1 MSTSQYLAFDIGA
14 ESGRAI
20 LGALADGQL
29 SIQQISRFANGT
41 LEVNGHLHWNIYR
54 LFEEIKTAL
63 QACAA
68 HHTDKPASIAI
79 DTWAVDFGLI
89 GREGDILG
97 LPFAYRDHRTAG
109 MMEEMFK
116 MVPQERLYQLT
127 GIQMLPFNTIFQL
140 LAMARNRS
148 SLLQIAQHLLF
159 IPDLLNY
166 LLTGEKKSEFSL
178 ATTSQLY
185 NPMKQDW
192 EKELLKA
199 IGVSRALMPEVVAP
213 ATKLGTLLST
223 IARETG
229 MQQVPV
235 VACASHDTGSAVA
248 AVPAQGQDWAYLSSG
263 TWSLMGVEVHAPVIT
278 TQTQQLNF
286 TNEGGVSGT
295 FRLLKNI
302 MGLWLVQQCRK
313 AWLAQ
318 REFSYEELMKLAAN
332 TTPSKSWIDPDSP
345 EFLNPPDMP
354 AAVQAYCRRTG
365 QAVPQSHAQI
375 IRCVYESL
383 ALKYRLVLEQLKQ
396 VHSQKISR
404 LHIVGGGAN
413 NTLLCQWTANAT
425 GLPVFAGPTEA
436 TAIGNIMVQALASGQ
451 VQSLAE
457 IRGLVATSFP
467 PVRFEPQEQEA
478 WNEAFVRFHKLV
490 Q

>member
-1 MSTSQYLAFDIGA
+1 MSSSQYLAFDIGA

-20 LGALADGQL
+20 LGTLADGQL
-29 SIQQISRFANGT
+29 TIQQVSRFANGA
-41 LEVNGHLHWNIYR
+41 LELNGHLHWNIYR
-54 LFEEIKTAL
+54 LFEEIKAAL
-63 QACAA
+63 HVCATQ
-68 HHTDKPASIAI
+68 HTNKPASMAI

-109 MMEEMFK
+109 MMAEMFK
-116 MVPQERLYQLT
+116 LVPQQRLYQLT

-140 LAMARNRS
+140 FAMARSRS

-166 LLTGEKKSEFSL
+166 LLTGEKKSEFTL

-185 NPMKQDW
+185 NPVKQDW
-192 EKELLKA
+192 EKELLKL
-199 IGVSRALMPEVVAP
+199 IGVSRALMPDVVAP
-213 ATKLGTLLST
+213 AARLGALLPV

-248 AVPAQGQDWAYLSSG
+248 AVPAQGEDWAYLSSG
-263 TWSLMGVEVHAPVIT
+263 TWSLMGVEVPASVIT
-278 TQTQQLNF
+278 AQAQQLNF
-286 TNEGGVSGT
+286 TNEGGVAGT

-302 MGLWLVQQCRK
+302 MGLWLVQQCRR

-318 REFSYEELMKLAAN
+318 RRYTYEELMQLAAGAA
-332 TTPSKSWIDPDSP
+332 PSTAWIDPDSP

-354 AAVQAYCRRTG
+354 AAVQAYCQRTG
-365 QAVPQSHAQI
+365 QAVPQTHAQI

-457 IRGLVATSFP
+457 IRGVVATSFP

-478 WNEAFVRFHKLV
+478 WNEAFVRFHNLV

>member
-54 LFEEIKTAL
+54 LFEEIKNAL

-68 HHTDKPASIAI
+68 QHTDKPASIAI
-79 DTWAVDFGLI
+79 DTWAVDFGLV

-159 IPDLLNY
+159 IPDLLSY
-166 LLTGEKKSEFSL
+166 LLTGEKKSEFTL

-185 NPMKQDW
+185 NPLKHNW

-213 ATKLGTLLST
+213 ATRLGVLLPV

-278 TQTQQLNF
+278 AQTQQLNF

-302 MGLWLVQQCRK
+302 MGLWLVQQCRR

-318 REFSYEELMKLAAN
+318 RQYTYEELMQLAASAA
-332 TTPSKSWIDPDSP
+332 PGKSWIDPDSP
-345 EFLNPPDMP
+345 GFLNPPDMP
-354 AAVQAYCRRTG
+354 AAVQTYCQRTG

-457 IRGLVATSFP
+457 IRGVVATSFP
-467 PVRFEPQEQEA
+467 PVHFEPHEQEA

>member
-1 MSTSQYLAFDIGA
+1 MPHSQYLAFDIGA
-14 ESGRAI
+14 ESGRAM
-20 LGALADGQL
+20 LGTLADGRL
-29 SIQQISRFANGT
+29 TIQQISRFANGM

-68 HHTDKPASIAI
+68 QHTDKPASLAI
-79 DTWAVDFGLI
+79 DTWAVDFGLV

-116 MVPQERLYQLT
+116 MVPQQRLYQLT

-140 LAMARNRS
+140 LAMARSRS

-166 LLTGEKKSEFSL
+166 LLTGKKKSEFTL

-185 NPMKQDW
+185 NPLKRDW
-192 EKELLKA
+192 EKELLKV

-213 ATKLGTLLST
+213 ATKLGSLLST

-229 MQQVPV
+229 MQQTPV

-263 TWSLMGVEVHAPVIT
+263 TWSLMGVEVHAPVMT
-278 TQTQQLNF
+278 AHAQQLNF
-286 TNEGGVSGT
+286 TNEGGVADT

-318 REFSYEELMKLAAN
+318 REYSYEALMKLAAN
-332 TTPSKSWIDPDSP
+332 TPPSKSLIDPDSP

-354 AAVQAYCRRTG
+354 VAIQAYCQRTG
-365 QAVPQSHAQI
+365 QAVPQTHAQI

-396 VHSQKISR
+396 IHSQKISR

-425 GLPVFAGPTEA
+425 GLPVFSGPSEA

-457 IRGLVATSFP
+457 IRGVVATSFP
-467 PVRFEPQEQEA
+467 PERFEPQEQEA
-478 WNEAFVRFHKLV
+478 WNEAFVRFRKLV
-490 Q
+490 T

>member
-29 SIQQISRFANGT
+29 TIQQISRFANGT

-68 HHTDKPASIAI
+68 QHTDKPASIAI
-79 DTWAVDFGLI
+79 DTWAVDFGLV

-140 LAMARNRS
+140 LAMARSRS

-159 IPDLLNY
+159 IPDLLSY
-166 LLTGEKKSEFSL
+166 LLTGEKKSEFTL

-185 NPMKQDW
+185 NPLKHDW

-213 ATKLGTLLST
+213 ATSLGVLLPV

-229 MQQVPV
+229 MQRVPV

-278 TQTQQLNF
+278 AQTQQLNF

-302 MGLWLVQQCRK
+302 MGLWLVQQCRR

-318 REFSYEELMKLAAN
+318 RQYTYEELMQLAASAA
-332 TTPSKSWIDPDSP
+332 PGKAWIDPDSP

-354 AAVQAYCRRTG
+354 AAVQAYCQRTG

-396 VHSQKISR
+396 IHSQKISR

-436 TAIGNIMVQALASGQ
+436 TAIGNVMVQALASGQ

-457 IRGLVATSFP
+457 IRGVVATSFP

>member
-1 MSTSQYLAFDIGA
+1 MPHSQYLAFDIGA
-14 ESGRAI
+14 ESGRAM
-20 LGALADGQL
+20 LGTLVDGQL
-29 SIQQISRFANGT
+29 TIQQISRFANGM

-68 HHTDKPASIAI
+68 QHTDKPASLAI
-79 DTWAVDFGLI
+79 DTWAVDFGLV

-116 MVPQERLYQLT
+116 MVPQQRLYQLT

-140 LAMARNRS
+140 LAMARSRS

-166 LLTGEKKSEFSL
+166 LLTGEKKSEFTL

-185 NPMKQDW
+185 NPLKRDW
-192 EKELLKA
+192 EKELLKV
-199 IGVSRALMPEVVAP
+199 IGVSRALMPEVVKP
-213 ATKLGTLLST
+213 ATKLGSLLST

-229 MQQVPV
+229 MQKTPV

-263 TWSLMGVEVHAPVIT
+263 TWSLMGVEVHAPVMT
-278 TQTQQLNF
+278 AHAQQLNF
-286 TNEGGVSGT
+286 TNEGGVADT

-318 REFSYEELMKLAAN
+318 REYSYEELMKLAAN
-332 TTPSKSWIDPDSP
+332 APSSKSLIDPDSP

-354 AAVQAYCRRTG
+354 VAIQAYCQRTG

-396 VHSQKISR
+396 IHSQKISR

-425 GLPVFAGPTEA
+425 GLPVFAGPSEA

-457 IRGLVATSFP
+457 IRGVVAASFP
-467 PVRFEPQEQEA
+467 PERFEPQEQEA
-478 WNEAFVRFHKLV
+478 WNEAFVRFRKLV
-490 Q
+490 N

>member
-29 SIQQISRFANGT
+29 TIQQISRFANGT

-54 LFEEIKTAL
+54 LFEEIKNAL

-68 HHTDKPASIAI
+68 QHTDKPASIAI
-79 DTWAVDFGLI
+79 DTWAVDFGLV

-116 MVPQERLYQLT
+116 MVPQGRLYQLT

-159 IPDLLNY
+159 IPDLLSY
-166 LLTGEKKSEFSL
+166 LLTGEKKSEFTL

-185 NPMKQDW
+185 NSLKHDW

-213 ATKLGTLLST
+213 ATRLGVLLPV
-223 IARETG
+223 IVRETG

-278 TQTQQLNF
+278 AQTQQLNF

-302 MGLWLVQQCRK
+302 MGLWLVQQCRR

-318 REFSYEELMKLAAN
+318 RQYTYEELMQLAASAA
-332 TTPSKSWIDPDSP
+332 PGKAWIDPDSP

-354 AAVQAYCRRTG
+354 AAVQAYCLRTG
-365 QAVPQSHAQI
+365 QVVPQSHAQI

-457 IRGLVATSFP
+457 IRGVVATSFP
-467 PVRFEPQEQEA
+467 PVHFEPQEQEA